1 MKVKFSQSEWRWCI
15 LPEFSEKNTKIFVI
29 LRVEKIKIDL
39 EVELDCGDNFIGE
52 EVKFSEIL

>member
-1 MKVKFSQSEWRWCI
+1 MLYFPGKFWKI
-15 LPEFSEKNTKIFVI
+15 TKIFVI
-29 LRVEKIKIDL
+29 LRIKKIYIDL